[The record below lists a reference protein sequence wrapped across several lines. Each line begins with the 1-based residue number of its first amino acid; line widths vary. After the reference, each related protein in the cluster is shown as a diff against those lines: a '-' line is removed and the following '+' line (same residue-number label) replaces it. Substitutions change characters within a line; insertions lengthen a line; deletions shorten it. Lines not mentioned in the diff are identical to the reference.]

1 MRILLLSVLSL
12 SLLATSSC
20 SREASAPPAPAPA
33 TAAAESA
40 PPATEEREIVFSV
53 EELEQMVAPI
63 ALYPD
68 PLLAQVLMGA
78 TYPGDVAEAAAWVE
92 ANPDASGDA
101 AVALVADKPWD
112 PSVQSLVAFPQALSM
127 LGQDPPWVQRLGDA
141 FLAQP
146 DDVMDSVQRL
156 RHKAQDA
163 GNLASNEYQN
173 VSMQAAPAPVPSSNT
188 GTTTVVQAAPQTII
202 IQPSQPEVVYVP
214 SYNPTVVY
222 GSWGYSSYPP
232 MYYPPPPRYYAPGS
246 ALVNGMLFGVGL
258 AITDSLWGGFDWNDN
273 DIDIDI
279 NHYNNINVNNRRDF
293 DDNGWSH
300 NNYHRDGVPYRDKAS
315 RENYGRQLDGA
326 PKRDAFRG
334 DDDKRAQARDQ
345 ARTSMKDR
353 GVAPAASNRDA
364 QAQMREAAK
373 DRPQRDD
380 ARERAQAATDRAQQ
394 RDKPAN
400 QGAGNRDRPASG
412 GDGDGPKLADRD
424 RPKPANVDRPK
435 PANVDR
441 PKPATVDRPKPAD
454 RDRPQVANRPQHQQ
468 QQSNNN
474 ARDTARQQSA
484 ARQPPRND
492 AFQGASRPAASRDS
506 AQRGG
511 ASRQSAERP
520 AAARPA
526 AGRQVSRPA
535 NPPQRQG
542 AGRRR

>member
-12 SLLATSSC
+12 SLLSASGC
-20 SREASAPPAPAPA
+20 SREAAAPPAPADP
-33 TAAAESA
+33 AAAVA
-40 PPATEEREIVFSV
+40 PSPAAEEREIVFSV

-68 PLLAQVLMGA
+68 PLLAQVLMAA
-78 TYPGDVAEAAAWVE
+78 TYPGDVADAAAWAE

-101 AVALVADKPWD
+101 AVALVADRPWD
-112 PSVQSLVAFPQALSM
+112 PTVQSLVAFPQALSM
-127 LGQDPPWVQRLGDA
+127 LGQDPAWVQRLGDA

-156 RHKAQDA
+156 RQKAQDA
-163 GNLASNEYQN
+163 GNLATNEYQN
-173 VSMQAAPAPVPSSNT
+173 VTTQPAPLPAPSSDG
-188 GTTTVVQAAPQTII
+188 GTTTVVEAAPQTII
-202 IQPSQPEVVYVP
+202 IQPSQPQVVYVP

-232 MYYPPPPRYYAPGS
+232 VYYPPPPRYYAPGS
-246 ALVNGMLFGVGL
+246 ALVNGMMFGVGL

-293 DDNGWSH
+293 DDSNWSH
-300 NNYHRDGVPYRDKAS
+300 NNYHRDGVPYRDKNS

-326 PKRDAFRG
+326 ANRDAFRG
-334 DDDKRAQARDQ
+334 DDDKRAQSREKAR
-345 ARTSMKDR
+345 ASMQDR
-353 GVAPAASNRDA
+353 GIETPGRDREGQAQRRDA
-364 QAQMREAAK
+364 DK
-373 DRPQRDD
+373 PRPQRDE
-380 ARERAQAATDRAQQ
+380 ARDRAQAATDRAQQ
-394 RDKPAN
+394 RDKPSDTPRDKPAN
-400 QGAGNRDRPASG
+400 QGAG
-412 GDGDGPKLADRD
+412 DRD
-424 RPKPANVDRPK
+424 RPKPANADRPK
-435 PANVDR
+435 PAN
-441 PKPATVDRPKPAD
+441 ADRPKPAD
-454 RDRPQVANRPQHQQ
+454 RERPEMANRPQHQQ
-468 QQSNNN
+468 QQSNNS
-474 ARDTARQQSA
+474 ARDAARQQSA

-511 ASRQSAERP
+511 ASRQSAQRP